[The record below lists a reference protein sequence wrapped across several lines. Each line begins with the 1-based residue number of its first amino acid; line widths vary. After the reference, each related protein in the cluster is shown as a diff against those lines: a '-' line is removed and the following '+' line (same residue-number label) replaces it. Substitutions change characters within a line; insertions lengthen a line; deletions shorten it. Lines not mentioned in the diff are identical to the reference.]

1 MSEPSE
7 DEGSLFVS
15 YQAFVF
21 IQLKRENIG
30 EVSTQN
36 NNKVSKH
43 VHFSYGWVRKQLL
56 ILTDALYKLQILTF
70 FLAPTIAEANLPSV
84 PRNAA
89 YSRYCIIANVH
100 LIVLPVKVILLCN
113 FIYNL

>member
-21 IQLKRENIG
+21 VQLERENIG

-43 VHFSYGWVRKQLL
+43 VHFIYGWVRKQLL

-70 FLAPTIAEANLPSV
+70 FLAPTIYLLFPEMLPT
-84 PRNAA
+84 AD
-89 YSRYCIIANVH
+89 
-100 LIVLPVKVILLCN
+100 IVSWQMYIS
-113 FIYNL
+113 